1 MQDPF
6 YHKQKRVKDN
16 GNRMLNA
23 DAWLDTFLYQLWQ
36 SIGAGYTRFH
46 DFMARFHVSGIK
58 RVVVELVSDA
68 FTFGAIGLVL
78 LTALALPAFDATTSG
93 QFNKVEDYSVTFLD
107 KFGNEIGRRG
117 IGFGLPDAREHRGS
131 GFEQPI
137 RAEVEHTD
145 TAEESIFER
154 VDRVCREQEDGI
166 GRRRRR
172 VQLRKKRELGGPGH
186 LIGFVTDYDV
196 PVTAERAVMTA
207 HGDVLDGSQIALF
220 GGYVIELPA
229 ELLRDREGHGGFS
242 ESAGTE

>member
-1 MQDPF
+1 VQDPF

-68 FTFGAIGLVL
+68 FSFGAIGLVL

-117 IGFGLPDAREHRGS
+117 IRADDSYPLDKLPDYLIKATLATEDRRFYDHFGVDVW
-131 GFEQPI
+131 GTM
-137 RAEVEHTD
+137 RALVSN
-145 TAEESIFER
+145 A
-154 VDRVCREQEDGI
+154 Q
-166 GRRRRR
+166 
-172 VQLRKKRELGGPGH
+172 
-186 LIGFVTDYDV
+186 
-196 PVTAERAVMTA
+196 
-207 HGDVLDGSQIALF
+207 GD
-220 GGYVIELPA
+220 
-229 ELLRDREGHGGFS
+229 
-242 ESAGTE
+242 